1 MCYRELGINQMQV
14 LNKNNFLFL
23 NKLSGKEL
31 FIN

>member
-1 MCYRELGINQMQV
+1 MCYREPGISLMQV

-23 NKLSGKEL
+23 NKLSGKEI